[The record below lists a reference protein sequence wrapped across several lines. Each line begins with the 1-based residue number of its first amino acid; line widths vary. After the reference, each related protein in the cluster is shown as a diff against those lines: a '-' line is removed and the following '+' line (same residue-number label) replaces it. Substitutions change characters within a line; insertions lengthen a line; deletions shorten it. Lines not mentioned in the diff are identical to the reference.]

1 MTSGD
6 GSTPIRPRFRSR
18 RLFGPGFEPGTNSTR
33 RFWSLVTQAE
43 SVTCAP
49 DAAICSTTSSKAHEL
64 KSSSGAA
71 AVTATNSRSSA
82 GATSSNWETR
92 PLCDNLGMIAKD
104 VAGR

>member
-92 PLCDNLGMIAKD
+92 PLCDQHGADLRNA
-104 VAGR
+104 AGR